1 MSIDAEKWD
10 NDIEYAYEKMI
21 EREKEKEYNIS
32 NSKYECNCGKE
43 VLNKDKQEHES
54 NDLNHL
60 YYRKG
65 NIEGLMVGMY
75 SENINYEN
83 DDLKLHPENKKTH
96 YTDYSR
102 VDYTDFLKEQE
113 ENKIPLDE
121 DDLSYLYKYRDE
133 LEDCIKRVTELTLS
147 Q

>member
-10 NDIEYAYEKMI
+10 NDIEYAYKKMI

-32 NSKYECNCGKE
+32 NSEYECNCGKE
-43 VLNKDKQEHES
+43 VLNKDKEEHES

-65 NIEGLMVGMY
+65 NIEGLIIGMY
-75 SENINYEN
+75 SEIINYEN
-83 DDLKLHPENKKTH
+83 DYLKLHPENTKKH

-102 VDYTDFLKEQE
+102 IDYTDFFKRTRRKE
-113 ENKIPLDE
+113 NSI
-121 DDLSYLYKYRDE
+121 R
-133 LEDCIKRVTELTLS
+133 
-147 Q
+147 

>member
-21 EREKEKEYNIS
+21 EREKEKEYRLSQI
-32 NSKYECNCGKE
+32 KYEKE
-43 VLNKDKQEHES
+43 PTPYKCDCDVEILPVDKEEHES

-65 NIEGLMVGMY
+65 NIKGLMIGMY
-75 SENINYEN
+75 SEIINYEN
-83 DDLKLHPENKKTH
+83 DYLKLHPENNNTH

-102 VDYTDFLKEQE
+102 IDYTDFLKEQE
-113 ENKIPLDE
+113 ENKFH
-121 DDLSYLYKYRDE
+121 
-133 LEDCIKRVTELTLS
+133 
-147 Q
+147 

>member
-10 NDIEYAYEKMI
+10 NDIEYAYKKMI

-32 NSKYECNCGKE
+32 NSKYACNCGKE
-43 VLNKDKQEHES
+43 VLNKDKEEHES

-65 NIEGLMVGMY
+65 NIEGLIIGMY
-75 SENINYEN
+75 SEIINYEN
-83 DDLKLHPENKKTH
+83 DYLKLHPENNKIH

-113 ENKIPLDE
+113 EKKIPLDE

-133 LEDCIKRVTELTLS
+133 LEDCIKRVNELTLS